1 MKNFLAK
8 FLSQEEIATI
18 VEKYKEKN
26 PGAADLPEY
35 ISKKRL
41 DEVIGER
48 ENAKNALKAIP
59 ENWKKQLE
67 DAQSQAKAHEEAKK
81 AIEAEFAAFKES
93 SKAEQDLIGKLYAA
107 KAKNHIAVRALI
119 DKTKPVDEEIA
130 RLQKEEPYLFGST
143 GSSKPPKGT
152 DKDGGDDDDTGSKGG
167 FDLEAA
173 RAALGLPTTETK

>member
-35 ISKKRL
+35 ISKKCL

-67 DAQSQAKAHEEAKK
+67 DA
-81 AIEAEFAAFKES
+81 
-93 SKAEQDLIGKLYAA
+93 
-107 KAKNHIAVRALI
+107 
-119 DKTKPVDEEIA
+119 
-130 RLQKEEPYLFGST
+130 
-143 GSSKPPKGT
+143 
-152 DKDGGDDDDTGSKGG
+152 
-167 FDLEAA
+167 
-173 RAALGLPTTETK
+173 